1 MSNVKLDISWE
12 IDEEKRLENMIIE
25 TAKAALELEGAK
37 CDVDLSVVVT
47 DNENIREINNEQR
60 NIDRATDVLSFP
72 GYEKDEWNELK
83 KNEEL
88 VYIGDIVISKE
99 KVIFGF
105 EDIFKGICRHDKICS
120 KFWFLPLSIV
130 IIHIIIKIVFEFV
143 NILIFILEF
152 LFYFEIFYILFY
164 FCNF

>member
-88 VYIGDIVISKE
+88 VYIGDIVISQE
-99 KVIFGF
+99 KVEEQAKEYGHSF
-105 EDIFKGICRHDKICS
+105 EREFCYLVAHGMLHLMGYDHMVDSDK
-120 KFWFLPLSIV
+120 V
-130 IIHIIIKIVFEFV
+130 IMRGKEEEIMKKL
-143 NILIFILEF
+143 NLER
-152 LFYFEIFYILFY
+152 EE
-164 FCNF
+164 C

>member
-1 MSNVKLDISWE
+1 MNNVKLDISWE

-25 TAKAALELEGAK
+25 TAKTALELEGAK

-99 KVIFGF
+99 KVEEQAKEYGHSF
-105 EDIFKGICRHDKICS
+105 EREFCYLVAHGMLHLMGYDHMVDSDK
-120 KFWFLPLSIV
+120 V
-130 IIHIIIKIVFEFV
+130 IMRGKEEEIMKKL
-143 NILIFILEF
+143 NLER
-152 LFYFEIFYILFY
+152 EE
-164 FCNF
+164 C

>member
-99 KVIFGF
+99 KVEEQAKEYGHSF
-105 EDIFKGICRHDKICS
+105 EREFCYLVAHGMLHLMGYDHMVDS
-120 KFWFLPLSIV
+120 DEV
-130 IIHIIIKIVFEFV
+130 IMRGKEEEIMKKL
-143 NILIFILEF
+143 NLER
-152 LFYFEIFYILFY
+152 EE
-164 FCNF
+164 C

>member
-83 KNEEL
+83 KKEEL

-99 KVIFGF
+99 KVEEQAKEYGHSF
-105 EDIFKGICRHDKICS
+105 EREFCYLVAHGMLHLMGYDHMVDSDK
-120 KFWFLPLSIV
+120 V
-130 IIHIIIKIVFEFV
+130 IMRGKEEEIMKKL
-143 NILIFILEF
+143 NLER
-152 LFYFEIFYILFY
+152 EE
-164 FCNF
+164 C